1 LAREKKYIFSELL
14 GAGGAFSE
22 IIPGFIPR
30 DAQHTLAAVI
40 DRALA
45 QQDTLIAE
53 AGTGTGKTFA
63 YLIPAMLSGKHLL
76 ISTGTRTL
84 QDQLYHRDLPVVRQ
98 ALGMPVNIALL
109 KGRSNYLCRHRLDL
123 AMRNISSLF
132 DTREQAQE
140 LTRINNWA
148 RSTHSGDIGELD
160 GMPENSPLWPQ
171 VTSTVDNCL
180 GQECP
185 DYSRCF
191 VLEARRRALEADIVV
206 INHHLLLAD
215 MLLKEEGFGA
225 LLPGVEAVIVDEA
238 HQLPDI
244 ASQHFSVSISSHRV
258 HELLRDSRR
267 EYREAALDSP
277 DFIDILEIGESRLGE
292 LQRWFTNMETSTEW
306 HEVKSQDGLRMS
318 LHVFSDAMYEIAQ
331 ALELLADR
339 STGLKNCWQRA
350 TAWNMRL
357 KQFVEEQQDDTYIRW
372 IERVGAGFS
381 MNLMPLD
388 TASRFQSCIHGS
400 DCGWI
405 FLSATLSVNGRFEH
419 FRERLGLEDT
429 EELLLG
435 SPYDYAHNALLYL
448 PNDLPD
454 VNASNFTET
463 AVQRA
468 LPVIRASGGRAFL
481 LFTSHRALQQAAKQL
496 RDQLEFP
503 LLVQG
508 DAPRRLLLERF
519 RELGNAVLL
528 GTSSFWEGVD
538 VKGPALSVV
547 MIDRLPF
554 ASPSDPIMK
563 ARIKAFEQQG
573 REPFND
579 YQLPQAVLA
588 LKQGVG
594 RLIRDDT
601 DRGVMML
608 CDPRISRRGYGQ
620 IFLESLPPMR
630 RTQDLQ
636 EVLEFLSAILPVK
649 TESNAQ

>member
-1 LAREKKYIFSELL
+1 LAREKKFDYSELL
-14 GAGGAFSE
+14 GADGAFSE
-22 IIPGFIPR
+22 TIPGFIPR
-30 DAQHTLAAVI
+30 DAQQTLAGAI
-40 DRALA
+40 GLTLA

-63 YLIPAMLSGKHLL
+63 YLIPAMLSGKHIL

-84 QDQLYHRDLPVVRQ
+84 QDQLYHRDLPIVRQ
-98 ALGMPVNIALL
+98 VLGMPARMALL

-123 AMRNISSLF
+123 TMHSFKSLF

-140 LTRINNWA
+140 LARINDWA
-148 RSTHSGDIGELD
+148 HSTRSGEIAELD
-160 GMPENSPLWPQ
+160 GVPENSPLWPQ

-185 DYSRCF
+185 AYSRCF

-215 MLLKEEGFGA
+215 MLLKEDGFGA
-225 LLPGVEAVIVDEA
+225 LLPSVDAVIVDEA

-244 ASQHFSVSISSHRV
+244 ASQHFSISISSHRL

-267 EYREAALDSP
+267 EYRESAADTPVFLDV
-277 DFIDILEIGESRLGE
+277 LEATESKLGDLQQRLMKLE
-292 LQRWFTNMETSTEW
+292 MRTEW
-306 HEVKSQDGLRMS
+306 QEVQSQTGMQSS
-318 LHVFSDAMYEIAQ
+318 LHALFDAMNETVQ
-331 ALELLADR
+331 ALEILAER
-339 STGLKNCWQRA
+339 SIGLKNCWQRA
-350 TAWNMRL
+350 IALTARL
-357 KQFVEEQQDDTYIRW
+357 GQFDEAGQAELFIRW
-372 IERVGAGFS
+372 IERTGAGFS
-381 MNLMPLD
+381 LNMMPLD
-388 TASRFQSCIHGS
+388 AASRFQSCMHGS
-400 DCGWI
+400 ECGWI
-405 FLSATLSVNGRFEH
+405 FLSATLSINGGFEH
-419 FRERLGLEDT
+419 FRERLGLE
-429 EELLLG
+429 EARELLLG
-435 SPYDYAHNALLYL
+435 SPYDYEHNALLYL

-454 VNASNFTET
+454 VNTSTYTE
-463 AVQRA
+463 AVIQTV
-468 LPVIRASGGRAFL
+468 LPVIHASGGRAFL
-481 LFTSHRALQQAAKQL
+481 LFTSHRALQQAANL
-496 RDQLEFP
+496 IRDQLEFP

-508 DAPRRLLLERF
+508 EAPRRLLLERF

-538 VKGPALSVV
+538 VKGPALSLV

-554 ASPSDPIMK
+554 ASPADPIMK
-563 ARIKAFEQQG
+563 ARIKALEQQG
-573 REPFND
+573 REPFMD

-608 CDPRISRRGYGQ
+608 CDPRVTRRGYGK

-630 RTQDLQ
+630 RTRNLKEVQD
-636 EVLEFLSAILPVK
+636 FLAAILPVNSEHA
-649 TESNAQ
+649 TQ

>member
-1 LAREKKYIFSELL
+1 MAREKKFDYSELL
-14 GAGGAFSE
+14 GADGAFSE
-22 IIPGFIPR
+22 TIPGFIPR
-30 DAQHTLAAVI
+30 DAQQTLAGAI
-40 DRALA
+40 GLTLA

-63 YLIPAMLSGKHLL
+63 YLIPAMLSGKHIL

-84 QDQLYHRDLPVVRQ
+84 QDQLYHRDLPIVRQ
-98 ALGMPVNIALL
+98 VLGMPARMALL
-109 KGRSNYLCRHRLDL
+109 KGRSNYLCRHRLEL
-123 AMRNISSLF
+123 VIHSFSGLF

-140 LTRINNWA
+140 LARINDWA
-148 RSTHSGDIGELD
+148 LSTCSGEIAELD
-160 GMPENSPLWPQ
+160 GVPENSPLWPQ
-171 VTSTVDNCL
+171 VTSTVENCL

-185 DYSRCF
+185 EYSRCF

-225 LLPGVEAVIVDEA
+225 LLPGVDAVIVDEA

-244 ASQHFSVSISSHRV
+244 VSQHFSISISSYRLHD
-258 HELLRDSRR
+258 LLHDSNR
-267 EYREAALDSP
+267 EYRETASDSP
-277 DFIDILEIGESRLGE
+277 GIVDILKKTESRLDD
-292 LQRWFTNMETSTEW
+292 LQQHFIKLDMRTEW
-306 HEVKSQDGLRMS
+306 QEVQSQIGLQSS
-318 LHVFSDAMYEIAQ
+318 LLALFHAMNETVQ
-331 ALELLADR
+331 ALEIHAER
-339 STGLKNCWQRA
+339 SIGLKNCWQRA
-350 TAWNMRL
+350 VALTARL
-357 KQFVEEQQDDTYIRW
+357 SQFSEEDQAELYIRW
-372 IERVGAGFS
+372 IERTGAGFS
-381 MNLMPLD
+381 LNLMPLD
-388 TASRFQSCIHGS
+388 AASRFQSCMHGS

-405 FLSATLSVNGRFEH
+405 FLSATLSINGGFEH
-419 FRERLGLEDT
+419 YRERLGLEDT

-435 SPYDYAHNALLYL
+435 SPYDYEHNALLYL

-454 VNASNFTET
+454 VNASAYTE
-463 AVQRA
+463 AVIQA
-468 LPVIRASGGRAFL
+468 VLPVIHASGGRAFL
-481 LFTSHRALQQAAKQL
+481 LFTSHRALKQAANL
-496 RDQLEFP
+496 IRDQLGFP

-508 DAPRRLLLERF
+508 EAPRRLLLERF

-538 VKGPALSVV
+538 VKGPALCVV

-563 ARIKAFEQQG
+563 ARIKALEQQG
-573 REPFND
+573 REPFMD

-608 CDPRISRRGYGQ
+608 CDPRVTRRGYGK

-630 RTQDLQ
+630 RTRDLKEVQD
-636 EVLEFLSAILPVK
+636 FLAAILPVNPEHA
-649 TESNAQ
+649 TQ

>member
-1 LAREKKYIFSELL
+1 MTREKKFIYSDLL
-14 GAGGAFSE
+14 GADGAFSE
-22 IIPGFIPR
+22 KIPGFITR
-30 DAQHTLAAVI
+30 DTQQTLAVAI

-63 YLIPAMLSGKHLL
+63 YLIPALFSGKHIL

-98 ALGMPVNIALL
+98 VLGMPVKMALL

-123 AMRNISSLF
+123 AIRSLNSLF
-132 DTREQAQE
+132 DIREHTQDLA
-140 LTRINNWA
+140 RINDWA
-148 RSTHSGDIGELD
+148 RSTRSGEIAELD
-160 GMPENSPLWPQ
+160 GVPESSQLWPQ

-185 DYSRCF
+185 EYSRCF

-225 LLPGVEAVIVDEA
+225 LLPGVDAVIVDEA
-238 HQLPDI
+238 HQLADI
-244 ASQHFSVSISSHRV
+244 ASQHFSTSISSRSL

-267 EYREAALDSP
+267 EYREIAADSLGV
-277 DFIDILEIGESRLGE
+277 IDILEKTESRLGD
-292 LQRWFTNMETSTEW
+292 LHQRLTKLEMRTEW
-306 HEVKSQDGLRMS
+306 QEVQAQTGLHSALLALMG
-318 LHVFSDAMYEIAQ
+318 AIYEMVQ
-331 ALELLADR
+331 ALEILAER
-339 STGLKNCWQRA
+339 SIGLKNCWQRA
-350 TAWNMRL
+350 IALTTRL
-357 KQFVEEQQDDTYIRW
+357 SQFVDEQQAELHIRW

-381 MNLMPLD
+381 LNLMPLD
-388 TASRFQSCIHGS
+388 AASRFQSCMQGF

-405 FLSATLSVNGRFEH
+405 FLSATLSINGGFEH

-435 SPYDYAHNALLYL
+435 SPYDYEHNALLYL
-448 PNDLPD
+448 PSDLPD
-454 VNASNFTET
+454 VNTSSYTE
-463 AVQRA
+463 AVIQTV
-468 LPVIRASGGRAFL
+468 LPVIHASGGRAFL
-481 LFTSHRALQQAAKQL
+481 LFTSHRALRQAADLL

-508 DAPRRLLLERF
+508 EASRRLLLEQF

-554 ASPSDPIMK
+554 ASPTDPVMK
-563 ARIKAFEQQG
+563 ARLKALEKQG
-573 REPFND
+573 RDPFID

-601 DRGVMML
+601 DRGVLML
-608 CDPRISRRGYGQ
+608 CDPRVSRRGYGK

-630 RTQDLQ
+630 RTRDLQ
-636 EVLEFLSAILPVK
+636 EVLDFLSAILPVGPDCN
-649 TESNAQ
+649 SQ